1 MEHVVQK
8 KRKKERKRKEMYGVV
23 VCLKPGNFCILIF
36 FDHRIIKL

>member
-8 KRKKERKRKEMYGVV
+8 KERKKEKKEMYGVV